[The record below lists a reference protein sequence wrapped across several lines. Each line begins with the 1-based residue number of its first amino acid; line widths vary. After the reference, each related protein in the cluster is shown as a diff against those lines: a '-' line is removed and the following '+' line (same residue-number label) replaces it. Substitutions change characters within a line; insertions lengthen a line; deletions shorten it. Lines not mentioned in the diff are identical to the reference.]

1 MNSVRPILKRPAAMN
16 GRTRVVVTGMGTVNP
31 LGKNVE
37 EYWHGLIEG
46 RSGASP
52 IERFPSDKL
61 ATKFACQVSQ
71 WDPQEFMDRKTAQRM
86 ARFSQMAVAASGMA
100 LADAGLDLAKEDS
113 FRVGVAMGTGIGAF
127 DDMTTGA
134 ISFATKG
141 RLNPLYAPMII
152 PNMAGA
158 SVAMQFHLH
167 GPNTTVTT
175 ACAASTQ
182 TLGDATRM
190 IQRGDADVMLAGGT
204 EASLCEVGI
213 AAFNAIRALSTRND
227 APEKASRPFDRDRDG
242 FVPGEGAGTLILES
256 NEHAITRGARI
267 YGEVL
272 GYATTNDAFHQVA
285 PDETGEAPARAVT
298 NAIKDARIEQSDIDY
313 VNAHGTSTVLN
324 DAGETKALKI
334 ALGEHAY
341 KVAISSTKSMIGHL
355 LGAAGAVEAIAT
367 LLTINRGIIHPTINY
382 ENLDPDCDLDYVPNA
397 ARRKDVRIAISNGF
411 GFGGH
416 NAVVVLA
423 RYEE

>member
-1 MNSVRPILKRPAAMN
+1 MRN

-31 LGKNVE
+31 LGKDLE

-46 RSGASP
+46 RSTARNAESYP
-52 IERFPSDKL
+52 TDRL
-61 ATKFACQVSQ
+61 TTKFACEIQNF
-71 WDPQEFMDRKTAQRM
+71 DPQNYMDRKAAQRM
-86 ARFSQMAVAASGMA
+86 ARFSQIAVAASAMA
-100 LADAGLDLAKEDS
+100 IADAGLDVSKEDS
-113 FRVGVAMGTGIGAF
+113 FRVGVAMGTGIGGF
-127 DDMTTGA
+127 TEMTAGA
-134 ISFATKG
+134 VSFAEKG
-141 RLNPLYAPMII
+141 RLHPLYAPMII
-152 PNMAGA
+152 PNMAAA
-158 SVAMQFHLH
+158 SVAMQFHLR

-175 ACAASTQ
+175 ACAASTH
-182 TLGDATRM
+182 TLGDSVHM
-190 IQRGDADVMLAGGT
+190 IQRGDVDVMLAGGS
-204 EASLCEVGI
+204 EASLCDVGI
-213 AAFNAIRALSTRND
+213 ASFNAIKALSTRND

-242 FVPGEGAGTLILES
+242 FVPGEGAGTLVLES
-256 NEHAITRGARI
+256 REHAINRGARI

-272 GYATTNDAFHQVA
+272 GFATTCDAFHQVA
-285 PDETGEAPARAVT
+285 PDETGEAPAEAMKL
-298 NAIKDARIEQSDIDY
+298 AIRDAGIEPQEIDY
-313 VNAHGTSTVLN
+313 VNAHGTSTQLN
-324 DAGETKALKI
+324 DACETKALKL

-382 ENLDPDCDLDYVPNA
+382 ENPDPECDLDYVPNT
-397 ARRKDVRIAISNGF
+397 ARRKDVRVAISNGF